1 MAVKYRQTHVKT
13 VNNYGA
19 WLLYFYALPY
29 LISIISKLLK
39 GEVINLVLVSAV
51 FVGVILSALW
61 MSIGLKN
68 KNFYS
73 TRKYVQ
79 KPPFPMMFVASL
91 LLGITSFISA
101 WLLNGY
107 NLFAGIGFGIAATIG
122 CWLWYGIDPVKSK
135 NISFSDIND
144 SEKALEIL
152 QDSEILVVNIE
163 SSARHIN
170 NSEIATKLNAI
181 ASKAR
186 EVLNTLF
193 ENPKKIKN
201 ARRFLNTYLTGA
213 ESVVQRYV
221 ETHEKSNR
229 PKLEANFT
237 EVLENIES
245 VFTTQNEKLNSSDVF
260 DLDVDIEVL
269 NTLLK
274 KQGIK

>member
-1 MAVKYRQTHVKT
+1 MAVNYRQTHVQS

-19 WLLYFYALPY
+19 WLLYFYSLPY
-29 LISIISKLLK
+29 LMSIISKLLK
-39 GEVINLVLVSAV
+39 GEVINLVIVSAV
-51 FVGVILSALW
+51 FVGTILSALW

-68 KNFYS
+68 KGLYS
-73 TRKYVQ
+73 SRKYAQ
-79 KPPFPMMFVASL
+79 KPPFPMMFLASL
-91 LLGITSFISA
+91 LLGITSFVSA

-122 CWLWYGIDPVKSK
+122 CWLWYGLDPVKSK

-152 QDSEILVVNIE
+152 QDSELLVINIE
-163 SSARHIN
+163 NSSRNIT
-170 NSEIATKLNAI
+170 NSHLSKQLNTIAA
-181 ASKAR
+181 KAR
-186 EVLNTLF
+186 EVLNVLF
-193 ENPKKIKN
+193 ENPKKIKK

-213 ESVVQRYV
+213 QSVVERYV
-221 ETHEKSNR
+221 ETHEKSEN
-229 PKLEANFT
+229 KELEENFK
-237 EVLENIES
+237 EVLDNIEE
-245 VFTTQNEKLNSSDVF
+245 VFNQQHEKLISSDVF